1 MSDWMSEA
9 TRRIALGT
17 PTPEIVAEKKAKA
30 EARLEKK
37 RAAQRMYSM
46 RHYKKAMADDAEHAQ
61 INARRADYY
70 AQKKLDPKWK
80 KWNAERQK
88 AWMRK
93 HPGYGR
99 KYAEKY
105 IQSNR
110 EYLRLLQRILQRIKA
125 DTYARKPTA
134 SLPDDLE
141 AIAAYRQGVVPKAI
155 KKRIP
160 PEKWRI
166 LTENGSFK

>member
-37 RAAQRMYSM
+37 RAAQRMYSR
-46 RHYKKAMADDAEHAQ
+46 RHYYKAMADDAEHAQ

-70 AQKKLDPKWK
+70 AQKKLDPEWK
-80 KWNAERQK
+80 KRNAERHRL
-88 AWMRK
+88 WMLR
-93 HPGYGR
+93 HPGYRR

-155 KKRIP
+155 KKKIP

-166 LTENGSFK
+166 LAENGSFR